1 MILSSYILQI
11 DKPQWPSNYC
21 SQFLVLAFS
30 FRIWMVSKSFQF
42 ATTRSSHT
50 RLIGCMNS
58 VFTSLDTG
66 VFPAWYT
73 YIVCLT
79 LFLALL
85 FRLTFILFLECFC
98 NAFVDSLVEAYVFDM
113 LHDDSYSWMYEKSP
127 SKKQIT
133 SLLKHIL
140 E

>member
-1 MILSSYILQI
+1 MQI
-11 DKPQWPSNYC
+11 GKLQWPSDYC

-30 FRIWMVSKSFQF
+30 FSLSKSFQF
-42 ATTRSSHT
+42 TTTYPSHT

-58 VFTSLDTG
+58 VFTSLYACA
-66 VFPAWYT
+66 FPAWYT

-85 FRLTFILFLECFC
+85 FRLTFIVIFLECFC
-98 NAFVDSLVEAYVFDM
+98 NAFVDSLVETFVFDM
-113 LHDDSYSWMYEKSP
+113 LHDDSYGWVYEKSP
-127 SKKQIT
+127 NKKSIR
-133 SLLKHIL
+133 SLLKHLL

>member
-1 MILSSYILQI
+1 
-11 DKPQWPSNYC
+11 
-21 SQFLVLAFS
+21 
-30 FRIWMVSKSFQF
+30 MVSKSFQF

-66 VFPAWYT
+66 VFPAWYM

-85 FRLTFILFLECFC
+85 FRLAFILVFLECFVMHLLTRLRRLMFLIYHMMTHMAEC
-98 NAFVDSLVEAYVFDM
+98 M
-113 LHDDSYSWMYEKSP
+113 
-127 SKKQIT
+127 KKVQA
-133 SLLKHIL
+133 
-140 E
+140 